1 MSVLNP
7 RFEEAGSGPGEA
19 SHWRLRSVCAHA
31 IATFDAGAAE
41 GIETFELW
49 SAFDT
54 VLESIPTVIALF
66 DPRREAVEDFEEAW
80 ANDTFVWSLQNARAV
95 AARFGSEPA
104 EVWDGGTFV
113 TSWDRLTAIPARFAR
128 ALVETFG
135 DGWPGAASVTSWG
148 SVASEGAFYDQGF
161 FDIEGFE
168 GAWPTLTTI

>member
-7 RFEEAGSGPGEA
+7 RFEEAGRGPGEA
-19 SHWRLRSVCAHA
+19 SHWRLRSRCALA
-31 IATFDAGAAE
+31 IAAWGAGPAE
-41 GIETFELW
+41 GVETFERW
-49 SAFDT
+49 SALDT

-66 DPRREAVEDFEEAW
+66 DPRREAIEDFEEAW
-80 ANDTFVWSLQNARAV
+80 ANDTFGWSLQNVRALP
-95 AARFGSEPA
+95 ARFASEPA

-113 TSWDRLTAIPARFAR
+113 TAWERLSAISARFAR

-148 SVASEGAFYDQGF
+148 SVASESAFYDQGF